1 MKITQIKSLVN
12 PAIKVVRF
20 ARFTDL
26 RGYFTESFRKSDFS
40 TQLEFMKGVD
50 FFQFNESFSR
60 PNVVR
65 GLHFQWNPFMG
76 KLVRT
81 VQGRMVDLFLDI
93 RKGSPSYGKVAAYD
107 MQSSSDKDFAE
118 WIWIPPGFAHGNY
131 FTQESTIE
139 YVCSGEYSQG
149 CEAGISPL
157 SADIDWSL
165 CDPTLKTEFDTI
177 VASTPIITDKDK
189 NGLSLA
195 AWTADKRSNQFLY
208 SVLGD
213 K

>member
-1 MKITQIKSLVN
+1 MKITEIKSLVI
-12 PAIKVVRF
+12 PAIKIVRF

-40 TQLEFMKGVD
+40 AQLEFMKGVD

-93 RKGSPSYGKVAAYD
+93 RKGSPSYG
-107 MQSSSDKDFAE
+107 
-118 WIWIPPGFAHGNY
+118 NY
-131 FTQESTIE
+131 YNIRRFKQ
-139 YVCSGEYSQG
+139 
-149 CEAGISPL
+149 
-157 SADIDWSL
+157 
-165 CDPTLKTEFDTI
+165 LK
-177 VASTPIITDKDK
+177 
-189 NGLSLA
+189 L
-195 AWTADKRSNQFLY
+195 
-208 SVLGD
+208 
-213 K
+213 

>member
-1 MKITQIKSLVN
+1 MKIIEVKSLAI
-12 PAIKVVRF
+12 PAIKVIRF
-20 ARFTDL
+20 ARFADF
-26 RGYFTESFRKSDFS
+26 RGYFTESFRKSDFAA
-40 TQLEFMKGVD
+40 QLSFMNGVEFL
-50 FFQFNESFSR
+50 QFNESFSR

-93 RKGSPSYGKVAAYD
+93 RKGSPNYGKAAAYD
-107 MQSSSDKDFAE
+107 ITCSSGKDYAE

-131 FTQESTIE
+131 FTQETTIE

-149 CEAGISPL
+149 CEAGISPV

-165 CDPTLKTEFDTI
+165 CDPTLKAEFDAI
-177 VASTPIITDKDK
+177 VANAPIITDKDK
-189 NGLSLA
+189 YALSLTVWA
-195 AWTADKRSNQFLY
+195 ADERSNHFLY
-208 SVLGD
+208 SALGD